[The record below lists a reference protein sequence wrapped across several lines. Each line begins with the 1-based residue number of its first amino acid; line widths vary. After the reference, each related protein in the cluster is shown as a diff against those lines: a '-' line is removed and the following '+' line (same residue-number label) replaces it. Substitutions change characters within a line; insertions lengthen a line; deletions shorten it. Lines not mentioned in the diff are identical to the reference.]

1 MHIIQVSKEVLEEIK
16 KEGVFHLITKDG
28 NDTLVVKIEKRFGKG
43 RRVRV
48 VETGE
53 VFDSVLETAYNYN
66 VTASAIVQAIK
77 EKRKC
82 KGVSFEYETA

>member
-28 NDTLVVKIEKRFGKG
+28 NDTLVVKIEKRKG